1 VTTFSRRTFLQRSA
15 FGAGLITFG
24 GALLSAC
31 GGDDDDAE
39 AEGLDVV
46 TCQLGWKKLA
56 QFGGHFMAQEL
67 GYFAEEGIKAE
78 FLSGGPNIDVFSVVN
93 SGQAMVG
100 DANGSAILQEVV
112 NGSPI
117 QAFCTIFQ
125 QTPNALMS
133 LEDNPV
139 LTMKDLE
146 GKTVAVPT
154 GEQELIDVL
163 VQNAGGDPSKV
174 KYVPVGTD
182 PSILSSGQVD
192 AYIGYGTSQ
201 GVALQEAGV
210 PVHIVYFG
218 DLGNPDYGNAI
229 FAKKETI
236 EKQHDVLV
244 RWLRADIKGWQYAVD
259 HPEEMAE
266 RVWELYNKET
276 AAKLE
281 DETKSAIVQVP
292 LITKG
297 VADTHGLM
305 WIDREHFETVGELY
319 KEAGLIDG
327 EIDYDEVFTQEIL
340 LAAGAKA

>member
-1 VTTFSRRTFLQRSA
+1 MSTFSRRTFLHHSA
-15 FGAGLITFG
+15 AAAGLVTIG
-24 GALLSAC
+24 GALLTAC
-31 GGDDDDAE
+31 GGDDDDASS
-39 AEGLDVV
+39 ASLDTV

-67 GYFAEEGIKAE
+67 GYFEQEGIKAE
-78 FLSGGPNIDVFSVVN
+78 FLSGGPNIDAFSVVN
-93 SGQAMVG
+93 SGQAMIG
-100 DANGSAILQEVV
+100 DANGSGILQESV
-112 NGSPI
+112 NGAPV

-133 LEDNPV
+133 LKDNPV
-139 LTMKDLE
+139 VTMKELE

-154 GEQELIDVL
+154 GEQALIDVL
-163 VQNAGGDPSKV
+163 VKNAGGDPSKV
-174 KYVPVGTD
+174 SYVPVGTD

-210 PVHIVYFG
+210 PVNIVYFG

-229 FAKKETI
+229 FASRDTIAQKK
-236 EKQHDVLV
+236 DVLT

-259 HPEEMAE
+259 HPEEMAQK
-266 RVWELYNKET
+266 VWDLYNKET

-281 DETKSAIVQVP
+281 DEKKSAVVQVP

-305 WIDREHFETVGELY
+305 WIDGDHFETVGQLY
-319 KEAGLIDG
+319 QDAGLLKG
-327 EIDYDEVFTQEIL
+327 AVDYSLVFTQEIL

>member
-1 VTTFSRRTFLQRSA
+1 LSTFSRRTFLHSSA
-15 FGAGLITFG
+15 AAAGLFSLG
-24 GALLSAC
+24 GVVLSAC
-31 GGDDDDAE
+31 GDDDDASSS
-39 AEGLDVV
+39 GLDTV

-67 GYFAEEGIKAE
+67 GYFAAEGIKAD

-93 SGQAMVG
+93 SGQAMIG
-100 DANGSAILQEVV
+100 DANGSGTLQESV
-112 NGSPI
+112 NGAPV

-133 LEDNPV
+133 LQDNPV
-139 LTMKDLE
+139 MTMKELE

-154 GEQELIDVL
+154 GEQALIDVL
-163 VQNAGGDPSKV
+163 VKNAGGDPTKV
-174 KYVPVGTD
+174 TYVPVGTD
-182 PSILSSGQVD
+182 PSILTSGQVD

-210 PVHIVYFG
+210 PVNIVYFG

-229 FAKKETI
+229 FGKKDTI
-236 EKQHDVLV
+236 SSQKDVLT

-259 HPEEMAE
+259 QPEEMAQK
-266 RVWELYNKET
+266 VWDLYQKET

-281 DETKSAIVQVP
+281 DEKKSAVVQAP

-305 WIDREHFETVGELY
+305 WIDQEHFETVGKLY
-319 KEAGLIDG
+319 QDAGLLKGDV
-327 EIDYDEVFTQEIL
+327 DYSSVLTQEIL
-340 LAAGAKA
+340 LGAGAKA